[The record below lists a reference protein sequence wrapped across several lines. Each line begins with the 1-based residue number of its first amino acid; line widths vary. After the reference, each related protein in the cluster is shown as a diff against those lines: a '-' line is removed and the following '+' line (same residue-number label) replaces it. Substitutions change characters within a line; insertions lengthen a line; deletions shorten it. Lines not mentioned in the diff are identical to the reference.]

1 MMGDR
6 ALLEAVCARLRQGSR
21 AVLCTVAA
29 AEGSAP
35 RGPGARMAVFA
46 EDSVGTVGGGR
57 VELLVRREAE
67 ALLKRGGGCV
77 RTYGLENGGDAG
89 AVCGGAVTLLL
100 VCLEA
105 EALPQ
110 LERWAQVLDRGAE
123 AAVRLDVR
131 GISVEEGAAAAG
143 GAVGGGVGAEGIR
156 PGETLYLV
164 GGGHVGAALAPLLA
178 RLDFRVVVFDQRP
191 ELARPERFPG
201 AARVVLGDF
210 GRIADFV
217 NITRADYVVVMTPG
231 HEADLAVLRQVLPC
245 EPAYVGCMGSRK
257 KLAFVRRNLEAD
269 GCPQAQI
276 QALHLPIGLEIGAE
290 TPLEIA
296 VSVASELVA
305 CRAAIRGGRKGGA
318 CPA

>member
-1 MMGDR
+1 MGDR
-6 ALLEAVCARLRQGSR
+6 GLLEALCARLRQGER

-46 EDSVGTVGGGR
+46 QDAVGTVGGGR
-57 VELLVRREAE
+57 VELLVRQEAE
-67 ALLKRGGGCV
+67 SLLERGGGCV

-89 AVCGGAVTLLL
+89 AVCGGAVTVLL
-100 VCLEA
+100 VSLEP

-110 LERWAQVLDRGAE
+110 LERWAEVLDRGTE
-123 AAVRLDVR
+123 AVVRLDVR
-131 GISVEEGAAAAG
+131 GISVAED
-143 GAVGGGVGAEGIR
+143 AVAEGIAFAGGVYTEAVR
-156 PGETLYLV
+156 PGETLYLF

-178 RLDFRVVVFDQRP
+178 QLDFRVVVLDQRP

-201 AARVVLGDF
+201 AARVILGEFDRIGDF
-210 GRIADFV
+210 VD
-217 NITRADYVVVMTPG
+217 ITPADYAVVMTPG

-245 EPAYVGCMGSRK
+245 KPAYVGCMGSRK
-257 KLAFVRRNLEAD
+257 KLAFVRRKLEED
-269 GCPQAQI
+269 GCPQTQI

-296 VSVASELVA
+296 VSVASELIAV
-305 CRAAIRGGRKGGA
+305 RAARRGGRKGG